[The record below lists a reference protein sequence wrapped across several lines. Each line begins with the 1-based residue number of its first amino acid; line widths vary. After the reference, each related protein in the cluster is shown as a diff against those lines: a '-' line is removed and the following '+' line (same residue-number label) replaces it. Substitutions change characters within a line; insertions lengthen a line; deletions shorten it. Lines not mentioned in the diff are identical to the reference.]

1 VGRLVSGSNGHYEF
15 VLSAGAPACRQAGK
29 QKL

>member
-1 VGRLVSGSNGHYEF
+1 VSGCKNYYKY

-29 QKL
+29 QKV

>member
-1 VGRLVSGSNGHYEF
+1 MRVSGCKNYYKF

-29 QKL
+29 QKV

>member
-1 VGRLVSGSNGHYEF
+1 MDFNYVQMRVSGYNNHYEF
-15 VLSAGAPACRQAGK
+15 VLSAGAK